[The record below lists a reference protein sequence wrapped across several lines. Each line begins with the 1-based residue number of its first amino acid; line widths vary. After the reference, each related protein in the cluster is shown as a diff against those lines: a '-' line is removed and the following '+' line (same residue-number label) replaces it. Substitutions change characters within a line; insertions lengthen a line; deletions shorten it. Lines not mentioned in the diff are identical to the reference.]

1 MKEAKHPRLAFGFT
15 VIPAALAAAL
25 SVYHLFLTAT
35 TLADPDYGAMLSG
48 FSGSLFVIFD
58 LLMISLPV
66 SLLLLCALL
75 LDLFWSRCL
84 ARAWSLSAIAAVAVN
99 LICALLLIAGIN
111 SGILAVSL
119 NLAARATAQSL
130 TAVTLV
136 YSLTKKQ

>member
-1 MKEAKHPRLAFGFT
+1 MKEANHPRLAFWLT

-25 SVYHLFLTAT
+25 SVYHLFLTAA

-58 LLMISLPV
+58 ILMMSLPI

-75 LDLFWSRCL
+75 LNLFWSRRL
-84 ARAWSLSAIAAVAVN
+84 ARAWSLSAIAAMAVD
-99 LICALLLIAGIN
+99 LTCGVLLLMGIN

-119 NLAARATAQSL
+119 NLAARAIAQSL

-136 YSLTKKQ
+136 YSLTRK